1 MIATQKRHDLIF
13 SHHADG
19 KVIVKDPTDGEIFS
33 LGEQEAFLLDSLDGT
48 QTFDDVCRN
57 FESRFGEPLST
68 AEVDSFTRM
77 ATAQGL
83 LENSVASQTPSEVSC
98 SETQTST
105 TARPAPLPVP
115 ATQQTGDS
123 DNAIKSSKSLGN
135 LLYLRRRLFN
145 PNRLVSLL
153 TPCVAFIW
161 TRSFVAC
168 SFAATSVAMLVF
180 LVEGPQIFAAMY
192 EQLRWHSVVPLWSLL
207 IGVIAVHEMAH
218 ALTCRRFGGE
228 VRECGLLV
236 MLMIPCVYVD
246 VSDAWLFP
254 KRSQRVWVSLA
265 GGFCELLLWS
275 AAVLTWRLTAPG
287 SAVNVLALL
296 LFSVTGFRSLFNF
309 NPLIKLDGYYVLSD
323 LMGIPNLFTKS
334 REYFFAHC
342 RWLLWGAP
350 KPERVPRSKF
360 VLSYAIVSWLFTTL
374 IISFLIYSFAVY
386 FSGYCGLWGAA
397 AAVGGG
403 SLLLRGLF
411 RGTLGDDFGKM
422 LAHRPVR
429 VAAWA
434 AVSISATIFATT
446 APLADRIGGD
456 VTLFPSQKFEVRSS
470 VAGFLETSF
479 AEEGDL
485 LADGDSICRLS
496 FPDLEHRLAT
506 KRAALAEQRALIQK
520 LEAGTRVEKLAE
532 QQSTV
537 DRAETEFANAEDDLK
552 VSATA
557 VAARLASFAA
567 RLSDQN
573 SQLISAE
580 RAQTRAADLLAENAL
595 TESEYDAVVQK
606 TDSLRRQIDQIN
618 AEQSEARLIGTIK
631 EAAIVRDRQRL
642 LDEAKSELRLLKLPS
657 HPADLAA
664 AKAGIQRLTAELSEL
679 ESQQQNLLIKSP
691 GKGTI
696 TTPRFGRTTGGW
708 FDTGELICE
717 IESTET
723 LLTEIMIPE
732 VHSRDL
738 KVGQKVSLKLNG
750 LPGGKIE
757 ATVASIGARIDA
769 NDYRSH
775 QVARCVIENRQLKLH
790 PGMTGTAS
798 IETGSQPL
806 LQIIL
811 DRARKLLRS
820 EFWF

>member
-207 IGVIAVHEMAH
+207 IGVIALHEMAH

-360 VLSYAIVSWLFTTL
+360 VLSYAIVSRR
-374 IISFLIYSFAVY
+374 
-386 FSGYCGLWGAA
+386 GAH
-397 AAVGGG
+397 
-403 SLLLRGLF
+403 
-411 RGTLGDDFGKM
+411 LG
-422 LAHRPVR
+422 
-429 VAAWA
+429 
-434 AVSISATIFATT
+434 
-446 APLADRIGGD
+446 
-456 VTLFPSQKFEVRSS
+456 Q
-470 VAGFLETSF
+470 F
-479 AEEGDL
+479 AEE
-485 LADGDSICRLS
+485 
-496 FPDLEHRLAT
+496 
-506 KRAALAEQRALIQK
+506 
-520 LEAGTRVEKLAE
+520 
-532 QQSTV
+532 
-537 DRAETEFANAEDDLK
+537 
-552 VSATA
+552 
-557 VAARLASFAA
+557 
-567 RLSDQN
+567 
-573 SQLISAE
+573 
-580 RAQTRAADLLAENAL
+580 
-595 TESEYDAVVQK
+595 
-606 TDSLRRQIDQIN
+606 
-618 AEQSEARLIGTIK
+618 
-631 EAAIVRDRQRL
+631 
-642 LDEAKSELRLLKLPS
+642 
-657 HPADLAA
+657 
-664 AKAGIQRLTAELSEL
+664 RLTCARSCH
-679 ESQQQNLLIKSP
+679 ES
-691 GKGTI
+691 
-696 TTPRFGRTTGGW
+696 
-708 FDTGELICE
+708 
-717 IESTET
+717 
-723 LLTEIMIPE
+723 
-732 VHSRDL
+732 
-738 KVGQKVSLKLNG
+738 
-750 LPGGKIE
+750 
-757 ATVASIGARIDA
+757 
-769 NDYRSH
+769 
-775 QVARCVIENRQLKLH
+775 
-790 PGMTGTAS
+790 
-798 IETGSQPL
+798 
-806 LQIIL
+806 
-811 DRARKLLRS
+811 
-820 EFWF
+820 